1 MVETKDQ
8 NELNIIIISDAAG
21 DTAFSNATAAA
32 AEFPNCNINYRRYP
46 FITNQKKL
54 DEVLIEIEKY
64 PNLVIIYSLVKDE
77 MQMPVIKFAREH
89 NVECVDIFSPVV
101 EAIQQT
107 THMTPDQKIGA
118 QHSLNQKYF
127 DRISAM
133 EFAVMYDDGKD
144 PKGFLEADVV
154 LLGVSR
160 TSKTPLSLFLANKN
174 LKVANL
180 PLVPETHIPKEIYEI
195 DPKKIIGLTN
205 DPSVLNEIRRQ
216 RMIAYGLNPNTLDE
230 AIRVGR
236 HLEKLNYLWFEEPF
250 RDFELYKYSELC
262 RTLDIPIAAT
272 ETTRGCHWGVAQ
284 VIAQRAADIVR
295 ADVSWK
301 DGITGTLKIAH
312 MAEAFGLNCEIHT
325 TTMNYMDMVNLHV
338 SCAIKNCQY
347 FEYFVPEDNYRLPM
361 KGDLPIDGNGIIH
374 VPNAPGVG
382 AELDWELIER
392 SCVSHKVLEWKGE

>member
-1 MVETKDQ
+1 MADTKDP

-32 AEFPNCNINYRRYP
+32 AEFPKAKINYRRYP
-46 FITNQKKL
+46 FITNEKKL
-54 DEVLIEIEKY
+54 DEVLQEIEKY

-77 MQMPVIKFAREH
+77 MQMPVIKFARE
-89 NVECVDIFSPVV
+89 NNIQCVDIFSPVV

-216 RMIAYGLNPNTLDE
+216 RMISYGLNPDTSYSSMDSINKE
-230 AIRVGR
+230 
-236 HLEKLNYLWFEEPF
+236 LESAQA
-250 RDFELYKYSELC
+250 LYKKLGCYVINVAHRSIEE
-262 RTLDIPIAAT
+262 TAALIL
-272 ETTRGCHWGVAQ
+272 EHL
-284 VIAQRAADIVR
+284 
-295 ADVSWK
+295 
-301 DGITGTLKIAH
+301 GIDDYAK
-312 MAEAFGLNCEIHT
+312 
-325 TTMNYMDMVNLHV
+325 
-338 SCAIKNCQY
+338 
-347 FEYFVPEDNYRLPM
+347 
-361 KGDLPIDGNGIIH
+361 
-374 VPNAPGVG
+374 
-382 AELDWELIER
+382 
-392 SCVSHKVLEWKGE
+392 

>member
-1 MVETKDQ
+1 MADTKDP

-32 AEFPNCNINYRRYP
+32 AEFPKAKINYRRYP
-46 FITNQKKL
+46 FITNEKKL
-54 DEVLIEIEKY
+54 DEVLQEIEKY

-89 NVECVDIFSPVV
+89 NIQCVDIFSPVV

-107 THMTPDQKIGA
+107 THKTPDQKIGA

-216 RMIAYGLNPNTLDE
+216 RMISYGLNPDTSYSSMDSINKE
-230 AIRVGR
+230 
-236 HLEKLNYLWFEEPF
+236 LESAQA
-250 RDFELYKYSELC
+250 LYKKLGCYVINVAHRSIEE
-262 RTLDIPIAAT
+262 TAALIL
-272 ETTRGCHWGVAQ
+272 EHL
-284 VIAQRAADIVR
+284 
-295 ADVSWK
+295 
-301 DGITGTLKIAH
+301 GIDDYAK
-312 MAEAFGLNCEIHT
+312 
-325 TTMNYMDMVNLHV
+325 
-338 SCAIKNCQY
+338 
-347 FEYFVPEDNYRLPM
+347 
-361 KGDLPIDGNGIIH
+361 
-374 VPNAPGVG
+374 
-382 AELDWELIER
+382 
-392 SCVSHKVLEWKGE
+392 